1 MNKRILILCPFPEGE
16 AAGQRLKYEQYFS
29 SWKNDGYNID
39 ISSFSD
45 QSLWKVLYKEKNL
58 GKKIFGAIKG
68 YLRRVK
74 DLFMVSNYDIVYI
87 FMWVTPY
94 GSTFFERTVRSLS
107 KVLVYDF
114 NDSIHLE

>member
-58 GKKIFGAIKG
+58 GKEISPLIEKFIQREKN
-68 YLRRVK
+68 
-74 DLFMVSNYDIVYI
+74 LFED
-87 FMWVTPY
+87 
-94 GSTFFERTVRSLS
+94 
-107 KVLVYDF
+107 
-114 NDSIHLE
+114 

>member
-29 SWKNDGYNID
+29 SWKDEGYNID

-45 QSLWKVLYKEKNL
+45 QSLWKVLYKEGNL

-68 YLRRVK
+68 YLRRAK
-74 DLFMVSNYDIVYI
+74 DLFIILCKRSALIY
-87 FMWVTPY
+87 
-94 GSTFFERTVRSLS
+94 FFLLLFIIYFFLPQTCVCM
-107 KVLVYDF
+107 KGF
-114 NDSIHLE
+114 